1 MDAKDFLQILS
12 VAQKLRPGL
21 DEILKEARAK
31 DVIVIWKLD
40 RLGRSLKHLVELVA
54 ELNQRDIGLRS
65 LNDPIDTT
73 TAQGRLV
80 FNIFASLAEIKD
92 GVVATL
98 TTKTGQYRIVEE
110 DDFQHLYGLARDVD
124 RLRGGLRMV
133 TVAVR
138 AAQKHPDPENLE
150 VLAEAVAML
159 GELPELPTRD
169 SFEPLIP
176 EAPNLDEDDDV
187 MLDPH
192 QIERPL
198 NNDPLALEGEL
209 H

>member
-1 MDAKDFLQILS
+1 VTTPILNRWFYVGFLLRLLQEALDMLPIENQSNHRPRLLNLKLGQTWQSFEKFRAEGAK
-12 VAQKLRPGL
+12 A
-21 DEILKEARAK
+21 
-31 DVIVIWKLD
+31 
-40 RLGRSLKHLVELVA
+40 
-54 ELNQRDIGLRS
+54 
-65 LNDPIDTT
+65 
-73 TAQGRLV
+73 
-80 FNIFASLAEIKD
+80 LADIKD

-110 DDFQHLYGLARDVD
+110 DDFQYLYGLARDVD

-176 EAPNLDEDDDV
+176 EDPNLDEDDDV

-198 NNDPLALEGEL
+198 NNDSLALEGEL

>member
-1 MDAKDFLQILS
+1 MLPTNNQS
-12 VAQKLRPGL
+12 QYRPGL
-21 DEILKEARAK
+21 LQLKLGQTWQSFEKFRTEGAK
-31 DVIVIWKLD
+31 ALTD
-40 RLGRSLKHLVELVA
+40 
-54 ELNQRDIGLRS
+54 
-65 LNDPIDTT
+65 
-73 TAQGRLV
+73 
-80 FNIFASLAEIKD
+80 IKD

-98 TTKTGQYRIVEE
+98 STKTGQYRIVEE
-110 DDFQHLYGLARDVD
+110 HDFQHLYGLARDVD

-169 SFEPLIP
+169 GFEPLMP
-176 EAPNLDEDDDV
+176 ENSSLDDDDEV
-187 MLDPH
+187 MLDPN

-198 NNDPLALEGEL
+198 NNDPLALESEQ

>member
-1 MDAKDFLQILS
+1 MLPIENQS
-12 VAQKLRPGL
+12 NHRPGL
-21 DEILKEARAK
+21 LNLKLGQTWQSFEKFRTEGAK
-31 DVIVIWKLD
+31 A
-40 RLGRSLKHLVELVA
+40 LG
-54 ELNQRDIGLRS
+54 D
-65 LNDPIDTT
+65 
-73 TAQGRLV
+73 
-80 FNIFASLAEIKD
+80 IKD

-98 TTKTGQYRIVEE
+98 TTKTGQYRIMEE

-159 GELPELPTRD
+159 GELPELPARD

-198 NNDPLALEGEL
+198 NNDSLALEGEL